1 MQASVIVW
9 FFAVV
14 VGIPMAWFGFKAR
27 QQRSRLRRDSRFRRG
42 GLLH

>member
-9 FFAVV
+9 LFAMV

-27 QQRSRLRRDSRFRRG
+27 QQRSRLRRDPRFRRG
-42 GLLH
+42 SLVR

>member
-1 MQASVIVW
+1 MQTSVIVW

-27 QQRSRLRRDSRFRRG
+27 QQRSRLRRDPRYRRG
-42 GLLH
+42 RLSH